1 MKFSLKYTMGLVLF
15 CCAIL
20 PVYFAG
26 QLILNKQSETLL
38 EQKAIK
44 LNNSTQ
50 GITQT
55 VKSELDLTLRL
66 TEWYAQDRSL
76 LKAGSNVFFSS
87 VVWEKMARF
96 NELADS
102 VSATYI
108 LDKDW
113 RPIYDSKGSL
123 YHFENSQLLS
133 EIKRPKSTY
142 IQGKIFH
149 REFAEPSL
157 ANESKSGIAIVAPIL
172 PYRLVEGSEY
182 SPQGYLVVL
191 MGYDRLETKVAPFL
205 LKKSRLNFITPIQS
219 I

>member
-38 EQKAIK
+38 EQKTIK

-157 ANESKSGIAIVAPIL
+157 ANDSKSGIAIVAPIL

-182 SPQGYLVVL
+182 SPQGYLVVSDGL
-191 MGYDRLETKVAPFL
+191 RQVGDKDCAVSF
-205 LKKSRLNFITPIQS
+205 
-219 I
+219 